1 MREALICYCVN
12 SRTHQHL
19 REKGATKMRNT
30 ILLAALIAI
39 SALPCLAQGFGNE
52 CNPVGTWYGG
62 SDATAGM
69 KYLLR
74 ITAGPAGRYAVTYE
88 LGFIPKIPRIS
99 SYSGEMVKTPDGYVV
114 YSLALANLVSTPPPL
129 GGPPPQIWAVRANM
143 QFEGCDTL
151 KSTIDFIGL
160 YNWSD
165 NVPFLDAPDVSAPL
179 GTESYRRM
187 PTTCSPEVCSL

>member
-1 MREALICYCVN
+1 
-12 SRTHQHL
+12 
-19 REKGATKMRNT
+19 MRN
-30 ILLAALIAI
+30 IGMLLLVIAI
-39 SALPCLAQGFGNE
+39 GALPCVAQGFGNG

-74 ITAGPAGRYAVTYE
+74 ITAGPAERYAVTYE
-88 LGFIPKIPRIS
+88 IGFVAKIPRLS
-99 SYSGEMVKTPDGYVV
+99 AYSGEMVKTPDGFVV

-129 GGPPPQIWAVRANM
+129 GGPPPQIWAVRAHM

-160 YNWSD
+160 YNWGD
-165 NVPFLDAPDVSAPL
+165 KVPFLDVPDISAPL

-187 PTTCSPEVCSL
+187 PTTCSAGICPQ